1 MLPGA
6 CDVETNVNNKERLSM
21 GKVWGSVVT
30 AVFLFTG
37 ALAGPEAWAVVQPS
51 KVVTLEDLGYEKGS
65 LIEAASANQTFFFP
79 VPLDLKISSAQLQ
92 LHYNASPELNKHA
105 YYRIYVNDMPRRTVS
120 LSGPREQHV
129 LNLPLQA
136 GDLKQ
141 RFIKI
146 RIKSSLP
153 VTDNRC
159 LDDRITAGYLH
170 FRANSGVQYRFHGSP
185 KTIRAAWELLPRKV
199 RVSIPAGKLDE
210 EVFNAALLMG
220 QALEANGKKVLFTTL
235 PVLGEIVIAPK
246 SALAAM
252 GAKSVGNNQLGEG
265 INAALMVMK
274 GRGFIAVTDPFVGS
288 NVFFEQPWI
297 GLASAGRY
305 QVYPVSSK
313 LEEGKSDRYA
323 ISLSDLG
330 LDIKNSEMYRRIEWG
345 IAVSSDQFPAGYF
358 PDTMLLQVV
367 STPSDSETPV
377 MLYVYLNDV
386 LQEVVR
392 LDNNGKK
399 QTVAVRLNRADLKRH
414 NRIRLLAQRKVIEGN
429 CEGDPERFPIQIH
442 PDSSLQA
449 VPDETLP
456 ASMADLSNYLRKG
469 VDIYLPRDYLSRPL
483 SVLGLLS
490 RMGANLALPLEVK
503 KIHYFTEDAEVAP
516 VGPFILVGNAKSVFK
531 NPPVRFDQGHIRVID
546 KRGQV
551 LLEASELPG
560 ITVGQLVQ
568 TDRYYGLW
576 LMPWSLTAL
585 PRLDAMYSSDGDV
598 VFADS
603 TGVLLTLHSDK
614 PGLARIVYADAQNWF
629 DVIGR
634 YRFWFFA
641 LGWLLLTVLIVHLYR
656 QARRHKTLGSW
667 LG

>member
-1 MLPGA
+1 
-6 CDVETNVNNKERLSM
+6 M
-21 GKVWGSVVT
+21 GKVWGSVAVV
-30 AVFLFTG
+30 VFLFTG
-37 ALAGPEAWAVVQPS
+37 TLAGPEAWAVQPS
-51 KVVTLEDLGYEKGS
+51 KIVTLEDLGYQKGS
-65 LIEAASANQTFFFP
+65 LIEAAAANQTFFFP
-79 VPLDLKISSAQLQ
+79 VPLDLKISSALLQ
-92 LHYNASPELNKHA
+92 LRYNASPELNRHA
-105 YYRIYVNDMPRRTVS
+105 FFRIYINDMPRRTIS
-120 LSGPREQHV
+120 LQGTREQQV

-136 GDLKQ
+136 GDLNQ

-170 FRANSGVQYRFHGSP
+170 FLANSGVRYRFTNGP

-220 QALEANGKKVLFTTL
+220 QALEASGKKVQFTTL

-252 GAKSVGNNQLGEG
+252 GAKVVGNKQLGEG
-265 INAALMVMK
+265 INAALMIMK
-274 GRGFIAVTDPFVGS
+274 KRNVIVITDPFSGS
-288 NVFFEQPWI
+288 NIFFEQPWI
-297 GLASAGRY
+297 GLASASRY
-305 QVYPVSSK
+305 QVYAATSK
-313 LEEGKSDRYA
+313 LKEGKSDRYA

-367 STPSDSETPV
+367 SAPSESETPV
-377 MLYVYLNDV
+377 ILYLYLNDV

-392 LDNNGKK
+392 LNNDGKRQK
-399 QTVAVRLNRADLKRH
+399 VSVRLNRTDLRRH

-449 VPDETLP
+449 VSDETLP
-456 ASMADLSNYLRKG
+456 ASMADLANYLRKG
-469 VDIYLPRDYLSRPL
+469 VDIYLPKDYLSRPV

-490 RMGANLALPLEVK
+490 RMGANFSLPLDVK
-503 KIHYFTEDAEVAP
+503 KIHYFDEDAEVTPA
-516 VGPFILVGNAKSVFK
+516 GPFVLIGNAKSTFK

-560 ITVGQLVQ
+560 ITVGQVVQ

-576 LMPWSLTAL
+576 LTPWSLTAL
-585 PRLDAMYSSDGDV
+585 PRLDDMYSSDGDV

-641 LGWLLLTVLIVHLYR
+641 LGWLVLTVLIVHLYR